1 VKIGAL
7 TLAELRDFY
16 RGELFDQF
24 VPFLD
29 RHIVDHELGGFLCH
43 ADRDGRLLSTEKV
56 TWYLGRGIWVYSFLY
71 TNLERRAEFL
81 EIARK
86 AVEFVMRARPD
97 TPGTTWPKRM
107 TREGAP
113 LTPPDPEIYGD
124 LFIAEGL
131 AAYSAATGDQQWWM
145 VAKEILLAS
154 VRIYDSPEYAP
165 EIGRTY
171 VGPDAPPLAG
181 ARVLGAWMVLLRLSS
196 QMVEMRDDAAIR
208 AIGDRALDA
217 IFSRHLD
224 PDTQLI
230 HELLAHDFSRPAPPY
245 DRLVYIGHAI
255 ETMWMAMFEAVRRKD
270 EALWERAAALFR
282 RHVEVA
288 WDDVYGGAF
297 RNLRDVERNLWDVDK
312 VLWEQLEVLVGC
324 LHLVE
329 RRGDA
334 WAVGMFERMFAYVR
348 DHFRLQRHGL
358 PLYMFV
364 SDREATFTRHSDRI
378 ENYHL
383 PRYLMLNL
391 LALERMLRR
400 RGESC
405 PAGTGW

>member
-1 VKIGAL
+1 MKIGEL
-7 TLAELRDFY
+7 PLAELRDFY
-16 RGELFDQF
+16 RAELFEQF

-29 RHIVDHELGGFLCH
+29 RHIVDHEFGGFLCH
-43 ADRDGRLLSTEKV
+43 ADRDGRILSTEKV

-71 TNLERRAEFL
+71 SNFQKRPEFL

-86 AVEFVMRARPD
+86 TVDFVMRTRPE
-97 TPGTTWPKRM
+97 TPGTTWPDRM

-113 LTPPDPEIYGD
+113 LTPPAQEVYGD

-131 AAYSAATGDQQWWM
+131 VAYSGATGEKRWWNL
-145 VAKEILLAS
+145 AREIMLAS
-154 VRIYDSPEYAP
+154 VRAYDSPSYAP

-171 VGPDAPPLAG
+171 LGPDAPLLPG
-181 ARVLGAWMVLLRLSS
+181 ARVLGVWMVLLRLSS
-196 QMVEMRDDAAIR
+196 QMLEVEEDAGIQ

-217 IFSRHLD
+217 ILGRHIH
-224 PDTQLI
+224 PGSQLI

-245 DRLVYIGHAI
+245 DQLVYIGHAI
-255 ETMWMAMFEAVRRKD
+255 ETMWMVMFEAVRQKD
-270 EALWERAAALFR
+270 AALWEKAAALFR

-312 VLWEQLEVLVGC
+312 VLWEQLEVLIGC

-329 RRGDA
+329 HRADP
-334 WAVGMFERMFAYVR
+334 WAAGMFERMFAYVR
-348 DHFRLQRHGL
+348 DHFRLERHGL
-358 PLYMFV
+358 PLYLFTA
-364 SDREATFTRHSDRI
+364 DRQATFTRQSDRI

-383 PRYLMLNL
+383 PRYLMLSL
-391 LALERMLRR
+391 LAIERMLGRC
-400 RGESC
+400 G
-405 PAGTGW
+405 G